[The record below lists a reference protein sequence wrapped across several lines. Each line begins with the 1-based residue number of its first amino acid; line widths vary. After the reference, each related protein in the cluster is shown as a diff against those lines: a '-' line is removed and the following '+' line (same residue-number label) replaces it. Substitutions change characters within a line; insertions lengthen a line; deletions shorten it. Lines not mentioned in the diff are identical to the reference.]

1 MEDIVS
7 DWIKHSETSIIM
19 NVFIAAIL
27 TMVVGLERERAS
39 KAAGMRTNMI
49 VGSFTCLVVSLIDPL
64 IDYVNQQNTEQLV
77 ETDPIRV
84 LQAIVI
90 GVSFIGAGTI
100 IKRQR
105 RESVIGLTTAATLL
119 YTVGIGMSV
128 AIGYYL
134 LAVFLTAFILLINR
148 VVNYIENH
156 FVSDDDKG

>member
-1 MEDIVS
+1 
-7 DWIKHSETSIIM
+7 M